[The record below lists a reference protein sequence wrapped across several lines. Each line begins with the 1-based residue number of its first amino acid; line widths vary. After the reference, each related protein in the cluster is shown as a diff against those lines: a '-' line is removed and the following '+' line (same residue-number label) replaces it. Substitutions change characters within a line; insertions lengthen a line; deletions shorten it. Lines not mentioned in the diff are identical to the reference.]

1 MKQLSL
7 KAKLTLLYS
16 VIMVVIFS
24 ITLGILFYFSSN
36 EILTSTRSMLEERVS
51 SSFDSVEYRNDR
63 LEYDNDLLEIQD
75 GVYLSVYDRD
85 GQMLYGKIPYDF
97 DASLP
102 VEEGN
107 VRRIDTDGIDF
118 FVLDMSFPVENYG
131 TLQMRGIVSITD
143 TESSFRFIM
152 QLALILFPL
161 LIVFSAIAGYLMS
174 RRALSPVEK
183 ITQTVRNIQQEN
195 DLSRRVHL
203 KQGSAEIY
211 TLAETFDS
219 MLDTI
224 EAGLKRERQFS
235 SDVSHELRTPLSVLQ
250 MQCDAMLERDDL
262 NDQTRTQIEV
272 LQRKIKNLSSMISQ
286 LLLLSRADR
295 GQEKLQKED
304 LDLSEL
310 AEMLTE
316 EYEEIA
322 AERHLTLQADIQ
334 PDIHLHADQ
343 TLMIRLFA
351 NLLQNAVTYNRERGT
366 ITLTLKQADDIILTV
381 QDTGI
386 GISKEHL
393 PHIWE
398 RFYQADPSRSDT
410 ESSGL
415 GLSMVKWIVE
425 AHQGTITVSSKL
437 NEGTTFT
444 CVFPKQRTQK

>member
-1 MKQLSL
+1 
-7 KAKLTLLYS
+7 
-16 VIMVVIFS
+16 
-24 ITLGILFYFSSN
+24 
-36 EILTSTRSMLEERVS
+36 
-51 SSFDSVEYRNDR
+51 
-63 LEYDNDLLEIQD
+63 
-75 GVYLSVYDRD
+75 
-85 GQMLYGKIPYDF
+85 
-97 DASLP
+97 
-102 VEEGN
+102 
-107 VRRIDTDGIDF
+107 
-118 FVLDMSFPVENYG
+118 
-131 TLQMRGIVSITD
+131 
-143 TESSFRFIM
+143 
-152 QLALILFPL
+152 
-161 LIVFSAIAGYLMS
+161 
-174 RRALSPVEK
+174 
-183 ITQTVRNIQQEN
+183 
-195 DLSRRVHL
+195 
-203 KQGSAEIY
+203 
-211 TLAETFDS
+211 
-219 MLDTI
+219 
-224 EAGLKRERQFS
+224 
-235 SDVSHELRTPLSVLQ
+235 

-262 NDQTRTQIEV
+262 DDQTRTQIEV

-322 AERHLTLQADIQ
+322 AECHITLQADIQ

-351 NLLQNAVTYNRERGT
+351 NLLQNAITYNREHGA
-366 ITLTLKQADDIILTV
+366 ITMTLKQEDDIILTV

-386 GISKEHL
+386 GISEEHL